1 MPDELKQP
9 VPAFDVEYVLVVIGI
24 ALFAWWLV
32 RTSLGRTALARSR
45 PRRNRMAVYTPF
57 LPFLI
62 WMVGTALLQPLVV
75 GAIGPLAGWRLVF
88 ANSLVYCIGSV
99 VAIIVTLVL
108 VKLTFV
114 RGFKGWGLRL
124 KTIPKDLGSAFVIL
138 LAIWPLVMAM
148 IVAIMKIGKELW
160 GKDFRIPQHEQLEL
174 ITTSAQ
180 LPLQI
185 MIVLL
190 AVVIAPL
197 VEEMLFRGL
206 FQTMI
211 RSHTGRPWLS
221 VAVTSLLFAGVH
233 QNAEHWPALFVLAL
247 GLGYA
252 YEKSGSLLQPIFM
265 HALFNGVTIAS
276 ALAEQAVV

>member
-9 VPAFDVEYVLVVIGI
+9 APAFGLEHVIVLLGV

-57 LPFLI
+57 IPFLI
-62 WMVGTALLQPLVV
+62 WLVGTAILQ
-75 GAIGPLAGWRLVF
+75 RLVLDLAPPVRGWQLAF
-88 ANSLVYCIGSV
+88 VNSLVYCTGSLLS
-99 VAIIVTLVL
+99 IIATLVL
-108 VKLTFV
+108 VKLEFV

-124 KTIPKDLGSAFVIL
+124 KTVPKDLGSAFVSL

-148 IVAIMKIGKELW
+148 IVAVMEIGKVLW
-160 GKDFRIPQHEQLEL
+160 GKDYQIPQHEELEL
-174 ITTSAQ
+174 ITTSTQ

-185 MIVLL
+185 MIVIL
-190 AVVIAPL
+190 AVLVAPM

-221 VAVTSLLFAGVH
+221 IIITSLLFAAVH
-233 QNAEHWPALFVLAL
+233 QNPEHWPALFVLAL
-247 GLGYA
+247 GLGYV
-252 YEKSGSLLQPIFM
+252 YERSGSLLQPVFM
-265 HALFNGVTIAS
+265 HALFNGVTIAT
-276 ALAEQAVV
+276 ALAEQAHP